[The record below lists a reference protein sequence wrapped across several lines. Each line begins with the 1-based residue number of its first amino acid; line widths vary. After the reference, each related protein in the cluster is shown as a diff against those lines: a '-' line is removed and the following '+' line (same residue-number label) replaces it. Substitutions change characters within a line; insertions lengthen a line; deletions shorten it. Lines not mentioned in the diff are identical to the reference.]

1 MTAIEGPDPA
11 PAVTGTRRL
20 LRRARSWLGVGSIGL
35 CLTVAA
41 ATAGAQD
48 TRPRGV
54 AGPANGMATR
64 SVSQYLGLE
73 RALQD
78 GIDQNDHRTVSKLLA
93 AGFEA
98 RTAADQDA
106 ATADAWWRHE
116 LASASHRLVVRNL
129 SVREFDDLAI
139 VSFLLDGRPAH
150 AGAKAGPTR
159 FVVDVWR
166 RSSGQLLT
174 RYLDQPAHPPPVPAR
189 PSGRE

>member
-1 MTAIEGPDPA
+1 M
-11 PAVTGTRRL
+11 
-20 LRRARSWLGVGSIGL
+20 GL
-35 CLTVAA
+35 CLMVAA

-48 TRPRGV
+48 ARPRGV
-54 AGPANGMATR
+54 AGSANGLATR

-78 GIDQNDHRTVSKLLA
+78 GIDQHDHPAVSKLLA
-93 AGFEA
+93 EGFEA

-106 ATADAWWRHE
+106 STADAWWRRE
-116 LASASHRLVVRNL
+116 LASASHHPVVRNL

-150 AGAKAGPTR
+150 AGGKAGPAR

-166 RSSGQLLT
+166 QSSGQLLT
-174 RYLDQPAHPPPVPAR
+174 RYLDRPAHPPPVPAR

>member
-1 MTAIEGPDPA
+1 M
-11 PAVTGTRRL
+11 TGTRQP
-20 LRRARSWLGVGSIGL
+20 LRRALSWLGVGSMGL
-35 CLTVAA
+35 CLMVAS
-41 ATAGAQD
+41 ATAAAQD

-54 AGPANGMATR
+54 AGPANAMATR
-64 SVSQYLGLE
+64 SVSRYLGLE

-78 GIDQNDHRTVSKLLA
+78 GIDQHDHPAVSKLLA
-93 AGFEA
+93 EAFEA

-106 ATADAWWRHE
+106 ARADAWWRRE
-116 LASASHRLVVRNL
+116 LASASHHAVVRNL

-166 RSSGQLLT
+166 QSSGQLLT
-174 RYLDQPAHPPPVPAR
+174 RYQDRPAHPPPVPAR